1 MSLILSR
8 FLKDNCTVW
17 RSTGEPDDFGQI
29 QYGAAESFKCAY
41 QEGGK
46 LTTDKDGNQFVPI
59 AEFDMYDQGIKIG
72 DLIAFGTY
80 TSTPDLA
87 PANKIRKVVLGT
99 EIRGKRDVTL
109 MTG

>member
-8 FLKDNCTVW
+8 FLKDKCTVW
-17 RSTGEPDDFGQI
+17 RAIGEPNDFRQI
-29 QYGAAESFKCAY
+29 QYGAAEPFKCAY

-80 TSTPDLA
+80 TETPDLA

-99 EIRGKRDVTL
+99 EIRGNRDVTL

>member
-1 MSLILSR
+1 
-8 FLKDNCTVW
+8 
-17 RSTGEPDDFGQI
+17 
-29 QYGAAESFKCAY
+29 
-41 QEGGK
+41 
-46 LTTDKDGNQFVPI
+46 VPI
-59 AEFDMYDQGIKIG
+59 AEFDMYDEGIKIG

-80 TSTPDLA
+80 AGTPDLA